1 MMEETEANI
10 NFAQIV
16 NYHIL
21 NFLMNYFLSIA
32 FQIKKCLFGKVINN
46 LFC

>member
-21 NFLMNYFLSIA
+21 SFLMNYFLSIA
-32 FQIKKCLFGKVINN
+32 FQIKKFLFGKVINN
-46 LFC
+46 LFR